1 MKRLSI
7 VRVAHAY
14 GVSIA
19 DIAQRLGIR
28 NRTLSHRINNN
39 PRVETLYQVA
49 ESIGC
54 DVTDL
59 FR

>member
-7 VRVAHAY
+7 VRVAHAH

-19 DIAQRLGIR
+19 DIAQRLGIS

-54 DVTDL
+54 DITAL
-59 FR
+59 FL